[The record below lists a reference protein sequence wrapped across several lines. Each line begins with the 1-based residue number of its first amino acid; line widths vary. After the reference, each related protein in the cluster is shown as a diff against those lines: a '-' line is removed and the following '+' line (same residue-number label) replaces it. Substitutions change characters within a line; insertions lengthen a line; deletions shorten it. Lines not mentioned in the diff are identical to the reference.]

1 MEFERPEIAY
11 VKTGEPLLVINQTA
25 RPVEIGTAIT
35 FKQDGKY
42 LVTVRGN
49 EVIVEKRLNR
59 KTGVWIG
66 EGDGYADG
74 NMVYDMWYCGSCGC
88 RFDEWEEKPKW
99 DYCPVCGSYN
109 GGDNDV

>member
-1 MEFERPEIAY
+1 MEFECPEMTH
-11 VKTGEPLLVINQTA
+11 VKIGEPLFVINQTA
-25 RPVEIGTAIT
+25 RPVEVGTAIT

-74 NMVYDMWYCGSCGC
+74 SMVYDTWSCSSCGM
-88 RFDEWEEKPKW
+88 RFEEWEEEPTW
-99 DYCPVCGSYN
+99 NFCPNCGADMR
-109 GGDNDV
+109 GET